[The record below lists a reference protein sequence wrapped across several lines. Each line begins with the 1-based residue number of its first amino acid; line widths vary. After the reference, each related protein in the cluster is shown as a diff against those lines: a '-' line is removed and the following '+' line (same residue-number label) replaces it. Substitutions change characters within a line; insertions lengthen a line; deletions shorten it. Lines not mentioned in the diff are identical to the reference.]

1 MADSREDIKSIL
13 KRAKKPTSNKKGVKR
28 TDKKSDVADSGKLW
42 WKSGDKQA
50 KA

>member
-28 TDKKSDVADSGKLW
+28 SDKKSGVADSGHEFW
-42 WKSGDKQA
+42 SGKKQA